1 MFYHIFDYLEQF
13 DFPGAGMFQYITFRS
28 ACAVILSLLIAT
40 VVGKRIIR
48 ICRNNRLGRRSG
60 TWDWKVRCKNEGNTD
75 EGRGV

>member
-48 ICRNNRLGRRSG
+48 ICRSNRSGKKSG
-60 TWDWKVRCKNEGNTD
+60 TWD
-75 EGRGV
+75 